1 MRGQCVINFPTTKTC
16 DSIGEV
22 SIQADANGK
31 PSGTSLGTMG
41 FYLVDALQTG
51 DPVRQQCGTL
61 APRVQLNAGTK
72 YWAVMSAPE
81 GIGWLYSKEA
91 PTETVLESLDGG
103 AWKTPPV
110 ATKTLALRID
120 AGFDACVPQA
130 KTIPAPGETLGDMY
144 VRTGHTA
151 FNTISL
157 ENTGVAPLTWSGADV
172 QRRRRRRSSRCSTRS
187 SQAAPRFPRQI
198 GVGGLRLLEVRCTGG
213 AQERWYRATLTF
225 HTNDPTTPDIV
236 VPRSSAWSTTRRRT
250 SRTTCPRPTGRTAG
264 TSRRSRSP

>member
-1 MRGQCVINFPTTKTC
+1 
-16 DSIGEV
+16 
-22 SIQADANGK
+22 
-31 PSGTSLGTMG
+31 MG

-103 AWKTPPV
+103 AWKTPPI

-120 AGFDACVPQA
+120 AGFDACVPRPRRSRR
-130 KTIPAPGETLGDMY
+130 PARTLGDMY

-157 ENTGVAPLTWSGADV
+157 ENTGVAPLTWSSATFSGADAWV
-172 QRRRRRRSSRCSTRS
+172 FSLFDQT
-187 SQAAPRFPRQI
+187 SQAAPRSRARSASA
-198 GVGGLRLLEVRCTGG
+198 GSGCSRSG
-213 AQERWYRATLTF
+213 APAARRSAGTAPTLTL
-225 HTNDPTTPDIV
+225 HTNDPTTPDITFRV
-236 VPRSSAWSTTRRRT
+236 KCLVDNTPPNVTHHVPV
-250 SRTTCPRPTGRTAG
+250 PDGRTAG